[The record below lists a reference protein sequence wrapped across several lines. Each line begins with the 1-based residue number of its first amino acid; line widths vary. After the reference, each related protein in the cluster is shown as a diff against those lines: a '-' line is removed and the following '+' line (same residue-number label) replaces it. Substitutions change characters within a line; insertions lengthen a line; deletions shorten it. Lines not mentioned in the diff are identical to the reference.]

1 MISSDGARTGVVL
14 LVVVGG
20 LLPFAL
26 SCGVEGDL
34 GRLGCPP
41 GETCAPAPISFHVA
55 EVSPCTWDAFP
66 RRRSRAVAF
75 GGTTRA
81 EPTSAVRTEWSA
93 HFAPATTGRLAVAVA
108 LGEGRFTARDADDN
122 VIDFLSLP
130 VRQVRTISVT
140 DQLACP
146 GEPRA
151 LLEGT
156 TLTLRWSDESASGAI
171 LQPQMSA
178 EDGTALVDLEAGV
191 RGADGSE
198 TIIVGPDSVG
208 LEVRYAGTTEII
220 TLPVVSAIDDFAPML
235 SPTEQL
241 AGSIVLSAR
250 IFGAVCFRATS
261 SGALV
266 LGVPAEGRIVEDLPD
281 WSVGPFPIPGCLG
294 VDAPWDAEATVTLE
308 VTMAG
313 LTRTFPI
320 RAR

>member
-108 LGEGRFTARDADDN
+108 LFLIWSNSFIAASYLLGGERPAAQWHLNPAKAPAAGAKR
-122 VIDFLSLP
+122 
-130 VRQVRTISVT
+130 
-140 DQLACP
+140 
-146 GEPRA
+146 RA
-151 LLEGT
+151 N
-156 TLTLRWSDESASGAI
+156 
-171 LQPQMSA
+171 
-178 EDGTALVDLEAGV
+178 
-191 RGADGSE
+191 
-198 TIIVGPDSVG
+198 
-208 LEVRYAGTTEII
+208 
-220 TLPVVSAIDDFAPML
+220 
-235 SPTEQL
+235 
-241 AGSIVLSAR
+241 
-250 IFGAVCFRATS
+250 
-261 SGALV
+261 
-266 LGVPAEGRIVEDLPD
+266 
-281 WSVGPFPIPGCLG
+281 
-294 VDAPWDAEATVTLE
+294 
-308 VTMAG
+308 
-313 LTRTFPI
+313 
-320 RAR
+320 